1 MKKRKVMP
9 LKDSQ
14 QDDDFLTVIEELES
28 GLHKIDESF
37 PLEQPNIEWFEQ
49 LVVNQKEELR
59 KKLIKEVILFILFGL
74 LVLSGVLYTLYQ
86 LPFVFISLQVLVTLF
101 VIFYSARW
109 IFKQVKET

>member
-1 MKKRKVMP
+1 MP
-9 LKDSQ
+9 LEDSQ

-28 GLHKIDESF
+28 GLHKIDENF
-37 PLEQPNIEWFEQ
+37 PLEQPTIEWFEE

-59 KKLIKEVILFILFGL
+59 KKLIKEVTIFILLGL

-109 IFKQVKET
+109 VFKQVNET